1 MKLLAAILGLMFVI
15 GLSPTAGV
23 TQAEHPLVF
32 QRVCN
37 IAPGQ
42 DTPALLI
49 AEAMVALVA
58 ERYPGAQMSARSGR
72 WMNGFQSLAEP
83 VDQILFAEEHIDV
96 DSYYDFTEILL
107 ADDEFQE
114 LQRQMWDL
122 IEASTCVESRI
133 RARP

>member
-1 MKLLAAILGLMFVI
+1 
-15 GLSPTAGV
+15 
-23 TQAEHPLVF
+23 
-32 QRVCN
+32 
-37 IAPGQ
+37 
-42 DTPALLI
+42 
-49 AEAMVALVA
+49 
-58 ERYPGAQMSARSGR
+58 
-72 WMNGFQSLAEP
+72 MNGFQSLAEP

-114 LQRQMWDL
+114 LQRQMWGL